1 VHVHTHDGI
10 HRLRHF
16 SQHAHSPP
24 ARSPASQVDGEHTA
38 TVFYRDQ
45 ACRNGRN
52 EYEEFSPHKPSEW
65 EPKCLVLLIE
75 PDSLSALRDELVKQG
90 RVLVHPVYARFLTH
104 LNPDLHTPHTPVHTR
119 LAMDTWRFLC
129 RRIDV
134 NYTTATSPNPDLAVS
149 STNCALG
156 HVMLD
161 LYEHDRV
168 GQGQRDLLVFLQTQ
182 LAQARIK
189 FDLYEK
195 IYLGYVQ
202 TTHST
207 RTHAHA
213 RSILTTP
220 CVCVPTHAK
229 VIGLPSSQLAAAAR
243 VASRGAQRAAGGAA
257 LRGAKGALRA
267 AARGNQHYRQ
277 IGQ

>member
-1 VHVHTHDGI
+1 
-10 HRLRHF
+10 
-16 SQHAHSPP
+16 
-24 ARSPASQVDGEHTA
+24 
-38 TVFYRDQ
+38 
-45 ACRNGRN
+45 
-52 EYEEFSPHKPSEW
+52 
-65 EPKCLVLLIE
+65 
-75 PDSLSALRDELVKQG
+75 
-90 RVLVHPVYARFLTH
+90 
-104 LNPDLHTPHTPVHTR
+104 
-119 LAMDTWRFLC
+119 MDTWRFLC
-129 RRIDV
+129 RRVDV

-168 GQGQRDLLVFLQTQ
+168 GQGQRDLLLSLQTQ

-213 RSILTTP
+213 RSILTTH

-229 VIGLPSSQLAAAAR
+229 VIAVPTSQRAAAAL
-243 VASRGAQRAAGGAA
+243 VASRAARRAAGGAA
-257 LRGAKGALRA
+257 RLERKGALRA
-267 AARGNQHYRQ
+267 SARGNQHYRQ
-277 IGQ
+277 IGH